1 MALQIV
7 RTLQKRLWLIVAG
20 ALIAAAAA
28 VVLSLLLPP
37 RYEAQALLLITKLR
51 PDVTLDS
58 RFQTVAEEDVVN
70 LSLQDE
76 QLRRQ
81 TLVTL
86 AKSPDLMLQVLDD
99 VQEVLQPDG
108 RSLSALQGATE
119 VSTQG
124 NLLVLQATAGNAQKA
139 AALANG
145 WAGVYVRQVNRLY
158 SATSPTYE
166 QIQQEVEESLATYDA
181 AKAAVQAFELQ
192 SEEDELARQIAQKQG
207 ILDGLQ
213 QEQLDAARLRVNHL
227 LARLDRLDGLLLDA
241 EGLTAQLDGLGP
253 ATLLTPGQAFALFN
267 LEAGAFGTVTEP
279 AYALELSDA
288 ALQGGE
294 ITVQQALDLLARL
307 TSTLE
312 TARVDARAALD
323 AESLALLGGRDLL
336 IPMEES
342 GADATAAAAIADLQ
356 AEINDLQ
363 AELVGQ
369 EAVRQDLEDA
379 RTVAQ
384 ESYLT
389 LARKAAEVQIL
400 SQLTGVEVQL
410 AATAQPPASPA
421 TPGALFSGLVGAVG
435 GAVVGVG
442 LAFLWEWW
450 SAEGQAISR

>member
-7 RTLQKRLWLIVAG
+7 RTLQKRFWLIVAG
-20 ALIAAAAA
+20 ALIAAAMA
-28 VVLSLLLPP
+28 VVLSLILPP
-37 RYEAQALLLITKLR
+37 SYEAQALLLITKLR
-51 PDVTLDS
+51 PDVTLDT
-58 RFQTVAEEDVVN
+58 RFQTVSEEDVVN

-86 AKSPDLMLQVLDD
+86 AKSPDLMLQVLAD
-99 VQEVLQPDG
+99 VREMLEPDK
-108 RSLSALQGATE
+108 RSLSALQGVTE

-124 NLLVLQATAGNAQKA
+124 NLLVLQAEAGSAEEA

-145 WAGVYVRQVNRLY
+145 WARVYARQVNRLY
-158 SATSPTYE
+158 SVTSPTYE
-166 QIQQEVEESLATYDA
+166 QIQREVDEALVAYNA
-181 AKAAVQAFELQ
+181 ANSAVQAFELQ
-192 SEEDELARQIAQKQG
+192 SAEDELNRQIAQKQE

-227 LARLDRLDGLLLDA
+227 LARLDRFDGLLLDA
-241 EGLTAQLDGLGP
+241 QGLAAQLDGLAP
-253 ATLLTPGQAFALFN
+253 TALLTPGQAFALFN
-267 LEAGAFGTVTEP
+267 LEAGAFGAVTEP
-279 AYALELSDA
+279 AYTLELSDTV
-288 ALQGGE
+288 LRGDE

-307 TSTLE
+307 AFTLE
-312 TARVDARAALD
+312 AARADARAALD
-323 AESLALLGGRDLL
+323 AESLDLLGGGDLL
-336 IPMEES
+336 VSAAE
-342 GADATAAAAIADLQ
+342 GAAGPTAAAAIADLQ
-356 AEINDLQ
+356 AEINALQ

-369 EAVRQDLEDA
+369 EATRQDLDDA

-389 LARKAAEVQIL
+389 LVRKAAEVQIL

-410 AATAQPPASPA
+410 AAAAQPPASPA

-450 SAEGQAISR
+450 PTEEQAPSP